1 MILDTVSENPKSIK
15 ENCCTLPEQQC
26 TTVDKEVQRQE
37 CNPVLQPPICE
48 TIVETQCQFVTKN
61 SCDGQTHSNNVF
73 LRSYGRSCSLVDKEV
88 CETFDKVVPGF
99 VEKINA
105 KLSQF
110 NSVMSSQG
118 TVKKVDFWKL
128 EN

>member
-1 MILDTVSENPKSIK
+1 M
-15 ENCCTLPEQQC
+15 
-26 TTVDKEVQRQE
+26 DKEVQRQE

-61 SCDGQTHSNNVF
+61 SCNGQTQSNNVF

-99 VEKINA
+99 VTENQCQIEPIQQCNVVTRYSEK
-105 KLSQF
+105 S
-110 NSVMSSQG
+110 
-118 TVKKVDFWKL
+118 
-128 EN
+128 